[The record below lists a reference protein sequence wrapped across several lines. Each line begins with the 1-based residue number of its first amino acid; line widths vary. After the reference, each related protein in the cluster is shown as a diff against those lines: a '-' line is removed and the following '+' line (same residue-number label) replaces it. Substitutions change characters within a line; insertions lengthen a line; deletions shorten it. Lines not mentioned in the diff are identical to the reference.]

1 MAKTIGTLIF
11 RITADTKALRKGMAQ
26 TQTQMQKIGQTAKLL
41 AGTMAA
47 AFAGQI
53 IMRGISNAV
62 RVMTTFEQS
71 MADVRAVTRSTQGE
85 FDRLNKLARE
95 LGGSTKFTANEV
107 AKLEKAYAKLGFTTK
122 EIEGVSEA
130 TLNLATATDSELGRA
145 AEVVGGVVR
154 GFRLQAEEAIRVTD
168 VMGLSFSSSALDIEK
183 FAESMKFV
191 APIAR
196 TVGFELEETT
206 ALLAV
211 LADNMI
217 DGSMAGTSLRR
228 IFLELGGGTAPL
240 GQKLKELAERG
251 LTLADAEDEVGKR
264 ALTAL
269 LILTS
274 QIDKLPKLTAAFK
287 DAAGTID
294 EMARVQL
301 DTLNGQL
308 VILKSS
314 WEKLIL
320 DLNTT
325 NEGMSL
331 AKETVSSLSGGLSS
345 LSDNIKIVGTA
356 FNIMLVPLNTI
367 IKRLQVF
374 WALTQAPSRAIR
386 KRINRGAET
395 GTPRQAGA
403 NVPNFVGGGG
413 LQTAGVAGPSILGL
427 ANIAGL
433 QTEED
438 ILKELKKDY
447 EELNRIVRKGIN
459 LFGQFRD
466 VSDQVN
472 FSLKTQTSEFPR
484 LNAAMLEWQMML
496 ENIAETVR
504 MLKVELAAL
513 AIEGLAALLTGF
525 DSDKNQLRQVM
536 VAILSTIAGVAGQL
550 GRILIA
556 TGIGIEAFQEALKT
570 LNPAVAIGAG
580 IALLALSGIA
590 KAAIAN
596 LGRSTSGGATATS
609 ANVFQPAT
617 IQLQS
622 VLRGPD
628 IYLSG
633 QRGGALIGGTT

>member
-11 RITADTKALRKGMAQ
+11 RITADTKALRKGMKQ
-26 TQTQMQKIGQTAKLL
+26 TQTQMQKISQSAKLL

-53 IMRGISNAV
+53 IMRGLSNAV

-71 MADVRAVTRSTQGE
+71 MADVRAVTRGTQSE
-85 FDRLNKLARE
+85 FKRLSQLARE

-107 AKLEKAYAKLGFTTK
+107 AGLEKAFAKLGFTVD
-122 EIEGVSEA
+122 EIEGVAKA
-130 TLNLATATDSELGRA
+130 TLHLATATDSELGRA

-154 GFRLQAEEAIRVTD
+154 GFRLAAEESIRVTD
-168 VMGLSFSSSALDIEK
+168 VMGLSFSNSALDMEK

-196 TVGFELEETT
+196 TTGTELEQTT
-206 ALLAV
+206 ALLAI
-211 LADNMI
+211 LANNMI

-240 GQKLKELAERG
+240 GQKLQELAERG
-251 LTLADAEDEVGKR
+251 LSLADAEDEVGKR
-264 ALTAL
+264 AMTAL

-274 QIDKLPKLTAAFK
+274 QIDMLPKLTQEYK
-287 DAAGTID
+287 NAAGVID

-325 NEGMSL
+325 NDGMTL
-331 AKETVSSLSGGLSS
+331 AKDTVSDLSGGLSS
-345 LSDNIKIVGTA
+345 LSDNIRIVGTA

-386 KRINRGAET
+386 KRLGGDADT
-395 GTPRQAGA
+395 GTPRTAGA

-413 LQTAGVAGPSILGL
+413 LQTAGVGAPSVLGL
-427 ANIAGL
+427 GNIAGL
-433 QTEED
+433 QTETD
-438 ILKELKKDY
+438 ILKELKKGY
-447 EELNRIVRKGIN
+447 EGLDRVIRKGIN
-459 LFGQFRD
+459 LFGEFRD
-466 VSDQVN
+466 ASDQVN
-472 FSLKTQTSEFPR
+472 QTLRTQTSIYPQ
-484 LNAAMLEWQMML
+484 LMAAQLEWQMML
-496 ENIAETVR
+496 EDIADTVR
-504 MLKVELAAL
+504 DLKVELAAL
-513 AIEGLAALLTGF
+513 AVEGLAALLTGF
-525 DSDKNQLRQVM
+525 DSDRNQLRQVM

-556 TGIGIEAFQEALKT
+556 TGIGIEAFKEALKT

-580 IALLALSGIA
+580 IALLALAGIA

-596 LGRSTSGGATATS
+596 LGSSGSAGATATS

-617 IQLQS
+617 VNL
-622 VLRGPD
+622 VGTLRGQD
-628 IYLSG
+628 IFISG
-633 QRGGALIGGTT
+633 QRGGVSLGQNT